1 MTDTVTSTGK
11 ADSALD
17 QLLNDELDKFN
28 ATATQKSLRS
38 SNSPSEWSKRKAW
51 SPVSPG
57 GHGGRRLESE

>member
-17 QLLNDELDKFN
+17 RLLNDELDKFN
-28 ATATQKSLRS
+28 ATATRS